1 MEKSELMKQVALFLQ
16 FSEEKLAELAEK
28 NQTFYL
34 NEHVEDK

>member
-1 MEKSELMKQVALFLQ
+1 MEKSELMKKVALFLQ
-16 FSEEKLAELAEK
+16 FSEEKLVELEEK

>member
-16 FSEEKLAELAEK
+16 FSEEKLAELEEK